1 MINRLA
7 DLPSQNSKNSGAT
20 QSSNPFASNPFASID
35 LPKMIEPVE
44 QMIVKNSGLA
54 LIVAFA
60 VGVTIACLVKR
71 R

>member
-7 DLPSQNSKNSGAT
+7 DLPSRVSQQNGGPR
-20 QSSNPFASNPFASID
+20 QPPDPFAAID
-35 LPKMIEPVE
+35 LPKIIEPVE
-44 QMIVKNSGLA
+44 QFIVKNSALS

>member
-1 MINRLA
+1 MLNRLV
-7 DLPSQNSKNSGAT
+7 DMPSHTSKQNGGSRKS
-20 QSSNPFASNPFASID
+20 SNPFASID
-35 LPKMIEPVE
+35 LPTMIEPVE

-54 LIVAFA
+54 LMVAFA

>member
-7 DLPSQNSKNSGAT
+7 DLPSHNSKQNGGPSK
-20 QSSNPFASNPFASID
+20 SSDPFAAID

-44 QMIVKNSGLA
+44 QMIVKNTTLA
-54 LIVAFA
+54 LVVAFA